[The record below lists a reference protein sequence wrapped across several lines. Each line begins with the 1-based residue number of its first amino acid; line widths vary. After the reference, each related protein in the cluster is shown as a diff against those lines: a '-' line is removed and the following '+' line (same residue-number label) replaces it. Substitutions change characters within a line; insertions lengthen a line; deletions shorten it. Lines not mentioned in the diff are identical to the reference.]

1 MDRDKAADR
10 LRHLATHSAE
20 RSTSAQLEDLF
31 DEIKGALEA
40 GVSQATI
47 LKEFRDMGFDV
58 DPRTFRRTMRRLLTC
73 RPETT
78 AGMLLQQAST
88 RTRFADTGS
97 GAGPSTTIRGSLYDV
112 EALNRLL
119 LASAH

>member
-10 LRHLATHSAE
+10 LRHLATDSAE

-73 RPETT
+73 RAETT
-78 AGMLLQQAST
+78 AGMLLQQAPT
-88 RTRFADTGS
+88 RARFADTGS